1 MGAPSL
7 ILISP
12 SIGPTHKSEAELF
25 GAMTWLWMH
34 SPTHRRCPLYE
45 LERLLLPALKTGQ
58 FMLALENNEK
68 QQPAGLMTWA
78 NFSAQAEQQYLQSLD
93 RTLQPS
99 DWQSGDRPW
108 ILDWVVP
115 FGRTHAMRAAQK
127 LLPSACFRGL
137 YHKGDQTGL
146 KVLYVRGAHIT
157 PEQEVQFWASRPL
170 PDGFKDPIAQQPNK
184 SAGHPL

>member
-1 MGAPSL
+1 MDASTL

-12 SIGPTHKSEAELF
+12 QIAPSYKSEAELF
-25 GAMTWLWMH
+25 GAMVWLWMH

-45 LERLLLPALKTGQ
+45 LERLLLPAIKTGQ
-58 FMLALENNEK
+58 FVLALQNNAL

-78 NFSAQAEQQYLQSLD
+78 LFSAEAEKHYLKSLD
-93 RTLQPS
+93 RTLQPC

-115 FGRTHAMRAAQK
+115 FGHTRAVTTAVRR
-127 LLPSACFRGL
+127 LYANSSFRGL

-146 KVLYVRGAHIT
+146 KVIYFRGHAVSKA
-157 PEQEVQFWASRPL
+157 QQSDFWAARPT
-170 PDGFKDPIAQQPNK
+170 PNLQK
-184 SAGHPL
+184 